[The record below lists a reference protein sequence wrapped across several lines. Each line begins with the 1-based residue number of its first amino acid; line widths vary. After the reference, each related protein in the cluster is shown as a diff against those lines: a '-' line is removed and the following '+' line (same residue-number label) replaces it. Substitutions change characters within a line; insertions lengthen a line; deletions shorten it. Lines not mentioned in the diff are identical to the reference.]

1 MIGILR
7 LTFFCI
13 FCFSASS
20 KVIASSY
27 KDPTSK
33 TNVNVQTDLFRKS
46 VGDVEAFK
54 SQVQEEE
61 REAIEKLRSGVD
73 HGVEFISGTGRKEID
88 ENTSELST
96 IKADELN
103 DRGRTKLLK
112 EKLIE
117 EIYVDES
124 NPLMVAHRKD
134 AERIAEGSKDLLESL
149 LLSLKERLG
158 VDCYT
163 VKGNKEIEPEHRI
176 ALKEEQIKETIY
188 DQTMCEEPRNKYNC
202 RDILSMR
209 CSKRGIR
216 WGLWQNRQI
225 VISGSELFRSG
236 KTVFWV
242 DHTGR
247 SCFEYKLSVGP
258 RTIGGFF
265 SAPRTIPPNSYHV
278 ALMREFLVTKHPGST
293 LDNIS
298 TEMSSWWSG
307 GLFSVDGWYYGGR
320 RLGHKDYGW
329 RSYTVNYQYRDG
341 YPICEQWTE
350 DWSETCIIQ

>member
-1 MIGILR
+1 MNKVR
-7 LTFFCI
+7 VKLTIVFCI
-13 FCFSASS
+13 RLLEASAYGAYRDP
-20 KVIASSY
+20 IA
-27 KDPTSK
+27 K
-33 TNVNVQTDLFRKS
+33 TNINPKTDLF
-46 VGDVEAFK
+46 E
-54 SQVQEEE
+54 
-61 REAIEKLRSGVD
+61 
-73 HGVEFISGTGRKEID
+73 
-88 ENTSELST
+88 
-96 IKADELN
+96 
-103 DRGRTKLLK
+103 
-112 EKLIE
+112 
-117 EIYVDES
+117 
-124 NPLMVAHRKD
+124 
-134 AERIAEGSKDLLESL
+134 
-149 LLSLKERLG
+149 
-158 VDCYT
+158 
-163 VKGNKEIEPEHRI
+163 KEIEDYGTFEKAMD
-176 ALKEEQIKETIY
+176 ALKEQAVNGITSSGNLELISDKTDDELKAAAGDLSSIRATELQAKGREEVLRTGIMEELHVDYTNPLNAAHQKDAVSIADASGDLLGKVLVLFKEFGIDCRAAQGNKVIEPEYHIEIKKEQIKDTVY
-188 DQTMCEEPRNKYNC
+188 TKTMCEEPRNKYNC

-216 WGLWQNRQI
+216 WGLWQSRQI

-247 SCFEYKLSVGP
+247 SCFEYKLSVGS

-341 YPICEQWTE
+341 YPVCEQWSE
-350 DWSETCIIQ
+350 DWSETCILQ

>member
-1 MIGILR
+1 MIKIR
-7 LTFFCI
+7 VKLTIVFCI
-13 FCFSASS
+13 RLLEASAYGAYRDP
-20 KVIASSY
+20 IA
-27 KDPTSK
+27 K
-33 TNVNVQTDLFRKS
+33 TNINPKTDLFEKEIEDYGTFRDHMGSLKEQAVNGITS
-46 VGDVEAFK
+46 SGNLELISDKTGDEIQSAASDLNVIKA
-54 SQVQEEE
+54 SDLQVKGQEEV
-61 REAIEKLRSGVD
+61 LRTGMTGLHVD
-73 HGVEFISGTGRKEID
+73 YTD
-88 ENTSELST
+88 P
-96 IKADELN
+96 
-103 DRGRTKLLK
+103 
-112 EKLIE
+112 LI
-117 EIYVDES
+117 
-124 NPLMVAHRKD
+124 AGHKKD
-134 AERIAEGSKDLLESL
+134 ASRIAEASGVLLGKL
-149 LLSLKERLG
+149 TGLFKEFG
-158 VDCYT
+158 IDCRT
-163 VKGNKEIEPEHRI
+163 VKGNKVIEPEYYI
-176 ALKEEQIKETIY
+176 EIKKEKVKDTVY
-188 DQTMCEEPRNKYNC
+188 TKTMCEEQRNKYNC

-216 WGLWQNRQI
+216 WGLWQSRQI

-258 RTIGGFF
+258 GTIKRLI
-265 SAPRTIPPNSYHV
+265 SDPRAIPPNSYHV

-341 YPICEQWTE
+341 YPICEQWSE
-350 DWSETCIIQ
+350 DWSETCILQ

>member
-1 MIGILR
+1 MQGMNKVR
-7 LTFFCI
+7 VKLTIVFCI
-13 FCFSASS
+13 QLLEASAYGAYRDP
-20 KVIASSY
+20 IA
-27 KDPTSK
+27 K
-33 TNVNVQTDLFRKS
+33 TNINPKTDLF
-46 VGDVEAFK
+46 E
-54 SQVQEEE
+54 
-61 REAIEKLRSGVD
+61 
-73 HGVEFISGTGRKEID
+73 KEIED
-88 ENTSELST
+88 YGTFE
-96 IKADELN
+96 KAMDA
-103 DRGRTKLLK
+103 LK
-112 EKLIE
+112 EKAVNGITSSGNLKLISDKTDDEIKAAAGDLSSIRATELQAKGRE
-117 EIYVDES
+117 EVLRTGIMEELHVDYT
-124 NPLMVAHRKD
+124 NPLNAAHQKD
-134 AERIAEGSKDLLESL
+134 AVSIADASGDLLGKVL
-149 LLSLKERLG
+149 VLFKEFG
-158 VDCYT
+158 IDCRAAQ
-163 VKGNKEIEPEHRI
+163 GNKVIEPEYYI
-176 ALKEEQIKETIY
+176 EIKKEKVKDTVY
-188 DQTMCEEPRNKYNC
+188 TKTMCEEPRNKYNC

-216 WGLWQNRQI
+216 WGLWQSRQI

-341 YPICEQWTE
+341 YPVCEQWSE
-350 DWSETCIIQ
+350 DWSETCILQ

>member
-1 MIGILR
+1 MNKVR
-7 LTFFCI
+7 VKLTIVFCI
-13 FCFSASS
+13 RLLEASAYG
-20 KVIASSY
+20 VYRDPIA
-27 KDPTSK
+27 K
-33 TNVNVQTDLFRKS
+33 TNINPKTDLF
-46 VGDVEAFK
+46 E
-54 SQVQEEE
+54 
-61 REAIEKLRSGVD
+61 
-73 HGVEFISGTGRKEID
+73 KEIED
-88 ENTSELST
+88 YGTFR
-96 IKADELN
+96 DHM
-103 DRGRTKLLK
+103 G
-112 EKLIE
+112 
-117 EIYVDES
+117 
-124 NPLMVAHRKD
+124 
-134 AERIAEGSKDLLESL
+134 
-149 LLSLKERLG
+149 SLKEQATQGIASPGNIELITDKTDDEIKAVAGDLSIIKATDLEARGGEEVLRTGIMEELHVDYTNPLNAAHQKDAVSIADASGDLLG
-158 VDCYT
+158 KVLVLFKEFGIDCRAAQ
-163 VKGNKEIEPEHRI
+163 GNKVIEPEYHI
-176 ALKEEQIKETIY
+176 EIKKEQIKDTFY
-188 DQTMCEEPRNKYNC
+188 TKTMCEEPRNKYNC
-202 RDILSMR
+202 QDILSMR

-216 WGLWQNRQI
+216 WGLWQSRQI

-341 YPICEQWTE
+341 YPVCEQWSE
-350 DWSETCIIQ
+350 DWNETCILQ

>member
-1 MIGILR
+1 MIKIR
-7 LTFFCI
+7 VKLTIVFCI
-13 FCFSASS
+13 RLLEASAYGAYRDP
-20 KVIASSY
+20 IA
-27 KDPTSK
+27 K
-33 TNVNVQTDLFRKS
+33 TNINPKTDLF
-46 VGDVEAFK
+46 E
-54 SQVQEEE
+54 
-61 REAIEKLRSGVD
+61 
-73 HGVEFISGTGRKEID
+73 
-88 ENTSELST
+88 
-96 IKADELN
+96 
-103 DRGRTKLLK
+103 
-112 EKLIE
+112 
-117 EIYVDES
+117 
-124 NPLMVAHRKD
+124 
-134 AERIAEGSKDLLESL
+134 
-149 LLSLKERLG
+149 
-158 VDCYT
+158 
-163 VKGNKEIEPEHRI
+163 KEIEDYGTFRDHMGSLREQAAQGIASPGNLELISDKTGDEIKAAAGDLSSIRATDLQAKGREEVVRTGIMEELHVDYTNPLNAAHQKDAVSIADASGDLLGKVLVLFKEFGIDCRAAQGNKVIEPEYHI
-176 ALKEEQIKETIY
+176 EIKKEQIKDTVY
-188 DQTMCEEPRNKYNC
+188 TKTMCEESRNKYNC

-209 CSKRGIR
+209 CSKSGIR
-216 WGLWQNRQI
+216 WGLWQSRQI

-293 LDNIS
+293 LDHIS

-341 YPICEQWTE
+341 YPICEQWSE
-350 DWSETCIIQ
+350 DWSETCILQ

>member
-1 MIGILR
+1 MMELHVDYTDP
-7 LTFFCI
+7 L
-13 FCFSASS
+13 
-20 KVIASSY
+20 IAGH
-27 KDPTSK
+27 K
-33 TNVNVQTDLFRKS
+33 
-46 VGDVEAFK
+46 
-54 SQVQEEE
+54 
-61 REAIEKLRSGVD
+61 
-73 HGVEFISGTGRKEID
+73 
-88 ENTSELST
+88 
-96 IKADELN
+96 
-103 DRGRTKLLK
+103 
-112 EKLIE
+112 
-117 EIYVDES
+117 
-124 NPLMVAHRKD
+124 KD
-134 AERIAEGSKDLLESL
+134 ASRIAEASGELLGKLTEL
-149 LLSLKERLG
+149 FKEFG
-158 VDCYT
+158 IDCKA
-163 VKGNKEIEPEHRI
+163 VKGNKVIEPEYHI
-176 ALKEEQIKETIY
+176 EIKKEQIKDTVY
-188 DQTMCEEPRNKYNC
+188 TRTMCEEPRNKYNC

-216 WGLWQNRQI
+216 WGLWQSRQI

-341 YPICEQWTE
+341 YPVCEQWSE
-350 DWSETCIIQ
+350 DWSETCILQ

>member
-1 MIGILR
+1 MIKIR
-7 LTFFCI
+7 VKLTIVFCI
-13 FCFSASS
+13 RLLEASAYGAYRDP
-20 KVIASSY
+20 IA
-27 KDPTSK
+27 K
-33 TNVNVQTDLFRKS
+33 TNINPKTDLF
-46 VGDVEAFK
+46 E
-54 SQVQEEE
+54 
-61 REAIEKLRSGVD
+61 
-73 HGVEFISGTGRKEID
+73 
-88 ENTSELST
+88 
-96 IKADELN
+96 
-103 DRGRTKLLK
+103 
-112 EKLIE
+112 
-117 EIYVDES
+117 
-124 NPLMVAHRKD
+124 
-134 AERIAEGSKDLLESL
+134 
-149 LLSLKERLG
+149 
-158 VDCYT
+158 
-163 VKGNKEIEPEHRI
+163 KEIEDYGTFEKAMD
-176 ALKEEQIKETIY
+176 ALKEQAVNGITSSGTLELISDKTDDELKAAAGDLSSIRATELQAKGREEVLRTGIMEELHIDYTNPLNAAHQKDAVSIADASGDLLGKVLVLFKEFGIDCRAAQGNKVIEPEYHIEIKKEQIKDTVY
-188 DQTMCEEPRNKYNC
+188 TKTMCEEPRNKYNC

-216 WGLWQNRQI
+216 WGLWQSRQI

-247 SCFEYKLSVGP
+247 SCFEYKLSVGS

-341 YPICEQWTE
+341 YPVCEQWSE
-350 DWSETCIIQ
+350 DWSETCILQ

>member
-1 MIGILR
+1 MNKVR
-7 LTFFCI
+7 VKLTIVFCI
-13 FCFSASS
+13 RLLEASAYGAYRDP
-20 KVIASSY
+20 IA
-27 KDPTSK
+27 K
-33 TNVNVQTDLFRKS
+33 TNINPKTDLF
-46 VGDVEAFK
+46 E
-54 SQVQEEE
+54 
-61 REAIEKLRSGVD
+61 
-73 HGVEFISGTGRKEID
+73 
-88 ENTSELST
+88 
-96 IKADELN
+96 
-103 DRGRTKLLK
+103 
-112 EKLIE
+112 
-117 EIYVDES
+117 
-124 NPLMVAHRKD
+124 
-134 AERIAEGSKDLLESL
+134 
-149 LLSLKERLG
+149 
-158 VDCYT
+158 
-163 VKGNKEIEPEHRI
+163 KEIEDYGTFEKAMD
-176 ALKEEQIKETIY
+176 ALKEQAVNGITSSGTLELISDKTDDEIKAAAGDLSSIRATELQAKGREEVLRTGIMEELHIDYTNPLNAAHQKDAVSIADSSGELLGKVLVLFKEFGIDCRAAQGNKVIEPEYHIEIKKEQIKDTVY
-188 DQTMCEEPRNKYNC
+188 TKTMCEEPRNKYNC

-216 WGLWQNRQI
+216 WGLWQSRQI

-247 SCFEYKLSVGP
+247 SCFEYKLSVGS

-341 YPICEQWTE
+341 YPVCEQWSE
-350 DWSETCIIQ
+350 DWSETCILQ

>member
-1 MIGILR
+1 MQGMNKVR
-7 LTFFCI
+7 VKLTIVFCI
-13 FCFSASS
+13 RLLEASAYGAYRDP
-20 KVIASSY
+20 IA
-27 KDPTSK
+27 K
-33 TNVNVQTDLFRKS
+33 TNINPKTDLF
-46 VGDVEAFK
+46 E
-54 SQVQEEE
+54 
-61 REAIEKLRSGVD
+61 
-73 HGVEFISGTGRKEID
+73 
-88 ENTSELST
+88 
-96 IKADELN
+96 
-103 DRGRTKLLK
+103 
-112 EKLIE
+112 
-117 EIYVDES
+117 
-124 NPLMVAHRKD
+124 
-134 AERIAEGSKDLLESL
+134 
-149 LLSLKERLG
+149 
-158 VDCYT
+158 
-163 VKGNKEIEPEHRI
+163 KEIEDYGTFEK
-176 ALKEEQIKETIY
+176 AMDVLKEQAVNGITSSGNLKLISDKTEDEIKAAAGDLSSIRATDLQAKGREEVVRTGIMEELHVVY
-188 DQTMCEEPRNKYNC
+188 TNPLNAAHQKDAVSIADSSGDLLGKVLVLFKEFGIDCRAAQGNKVIEPEYYIEIKKEKVKDTVYTKTMCEEPRNKYNC

-216 WGLWQNRQI
+216 WGLWQSRQI

-341 YPICEQWTE
+341 YPVCEQWSE
-350 DWSETCIIQ
+350 DWSETCILQ

>member
-1 MIGILR
+1 VLFKEFGI
-7 LTFFCI
+7 
-13 FCFSASS
+13 
-20 KVIASSY
+20 
-27 KDPTSK
+27 
-33 TNVNVQTDLFRKS
+33 
-46 VGDVEAFK
+46 
-54 SQVQEEE
+54 
-61 REAIEKLRSGVD
+61 
-73 HGVEFISGTGRKEID
+73 
-88 ENTSELST
+88 
-96 IKADELN
+96 
-103 DRGRTKLLK
+103 
-112 EKLIE
+112 
-117 EIYVDES
+117 
-124 NPLMVAHRKD
+124 
-134 AERIAEGSKDLLESL
+134 
-149 LLSLKERLG
+149 
-158 VDCYT
+158 DCRAAQ
-163 VKGNKEIEPEHRI
+163 GNKVIEPEYHI
-176 ALKEEQIKETIY
+176 EIKKEQIKDTVY
-188 DQTMCEEPRNKYNC
+188 TKTMCEEPRNKYNC

-216 WGLWQNRQI
+216 WGLWQSRQI

-320 RLGHKDYGW
+320 RFGHKDYGW

-341 YPICEQWTE
+341 YPVCEQWSE
-350 DWSETCIIQ
+350 DWSETCILQ

>member
-1 MIGILR
+1 MNKVR
-7 LTFFCI
+7 VKLTIVFCI
-13 FCFSASS
+13 RLLEASAYGAYRDP
-20 KVIASSY
+20 IA
-27 KDPTSK
+27 K
-33 TNVNVQTDLFRKS
+33 TNINPKTDLF
-46 VGDVEAFK
+46 E
-54 SQVQEEE
+54 
-61 REAIEKLRSGVD
+61 
-73 HGVEFISGTGRKEID
+73 
-88 ENTSELST
+88 
-96 IKADELN
+96 
-103 DRGRTKLLK
+103 
-112 EKLIE
+112 
-117 EIYVDES
+117 
-124 NPLMVAHRKD
+124 
-134 AERIAEGSKDLLESL
+134 
-149 LLSLKERLG
+149 
-158 VDCYT
+158 
-163 VKGNKEIEPEHRI
+163 KEIEDYGTFEKAMD
-176 ALKEEQIKETIY
+176 ALKEQAVNGITSSGTLELISDKTDDELKAAAGDLSSIRATELQAKGREEVLRTGIMEELHVDYTNPLNAAHQKDAVSIADSSGELLGKVLVLFKEFGIDCRAAQGNKVIEPEYHIEIKKEQIKDTVY
-188 DQTMCEEPRNKYNC
+188 TKTMCEEPRNKYNC

-216 WGLWQNRQI
+216 WGLWQSRQI

-341 YPICEQWTE
+341 YPVCEQWSE
-350 DWSETCIIQ
+350 DWSETCILQ

>member
-27 KDPTSK
+27 KDLTSK

-61 REAIEKLRSGVD
+61 REAIEKLRSGGD
-73 HGVEFISGTGRKEID
+73 HGVEFIAGSSRKEID
-88 ENTSELST
+88 ENTAELST
-96 IKADELN
+96 IRADELN

-112 EKLIE
+112 ENLLE

-134 AERIAEGSKDLLESL
+134 AEKIAEGSKDLLESL

-163 VKGNKEIEPEHRI
+163 VKENKEIEPEHHI

-188 DQTMCEEPRNKYNC
+188 DQTMCEEPRNRYNC
-202 RDILSMR
+202 HDALTMR
-209 CSKRGIR
+209 CTKRGIR
-216 WGLWQNRQI
+216 FGPWQSRQI
-225 VISGSELFRSG
+225 VVSGSELFRSG

-247 SCFEYKLSVGP
+247 SCFEYKLSVGTRKIRFGKVLLQP
-258 RTIGGFF
+258 E
-265 SAPRTIPPNSYHV
+265 PYHV
-278 ALMREFLVTKHPGST
+278 YLMREFLVTKHPGST

-298 TEMSSWWSG
+298 TEMSSLWSG

-341 YPICEQWTE
+341 YPVCEQWSE
-350 DWSETCIIQ
+350 DWSETCILQ

>member
-1 MIGILR
+1 MNKVR
-7 LTFFCI
+7 VKLTIVFCI
-13 FCFSASS
+13 RLLEASAYGAYRDP
-20 KVIASSY
+20 IA
-27 KDPTSK
+27 K
-33 TNVNVQTDLFRKS
+33 TNINPKTDLF
-46 VGDVEAFK
+46 E
-54 SQVQEEE
+54 
-61 REAIEKLRSGVD
+61 
-73 HGVEFISGTGRKEID
+73 
-88 ENTSELST
+88 
-96 IKADELN
+96 
-103 DRGRTKLLK
+103 
-112 EKLIE
+112 
-117 EIYVDES
+117 
-124 NPLMVAHRKD
+124 
-134 AERIAEGSKDLLESL
+134 
-149 LLSLKERLG
+149 
-158 VDCYT
+158 
-163 VKGNKEIEPEHRI
+163 KEIEDYGTFEKAMD
-176 ALKEEQIKETIY
+176 ALKEQAVNGITSSGPLELISDKTDDELKAAAGDLSSIRATELQAKGREEVLRTGIMEELYIDYTNPLNAAHQKDAVSIADASGDLLGKVLVLFKEFGIDCRAAQGNKVIEPEYHIEIKKEQIKDTVY
-188 DQTMCEEPRNKYNC
+188 TKTMCEEPRNKYNC

-216 WGLWQNRQI
+216 WGLWQSRQI

-247 SCFEYKLSVGP
+247 SCFEYKLSVGS

-341 YPICEQWTE
+341 YPVCEQWSE
-350 DWSETCIIQ
+350 DWSETCILQ

>member
-1 MIGILR
+1 MIKIR
-7 LTFFCI
+7 VKLTIVFCI
-13 FCFSASS
+13 RLLEASAYGAYRDP
-20 KVIASSY
+20 IA
-27 KDPTSK
+27 K
-33 TNVNVQTDLFRKS
+33 TNINPKTDLF
-46 VGDVEAFK
+46 E
-54 SQVQEEE
+54 
-61 REAIEKLRSGVD
+61 
-73 HGVEFISGTGRKEID
+73 KEIED
-88 ENTSELST
+88 YGTFR
-96 IKADELN
+96 DHM
-103 DRGRTKLLK
+103 G
-112 EKLIE
+112 
-117 EIYVDES
+117 
-124 NPLMVAHRKD
+124 
-134 AERIAEGSKDLLESL
+134 
-149 LLSLKERLG
+149 SLKEQATQGIASPGNIELITDKTDDEIKAVAGNLSIIKATDLEARGGEEVVRTGIMEELHVDYINPLNTGHQKDAICIAEASG
-158 VDCYT
+158 VLLRKLTELFKEFGIDCRT
-163 VKGNKEIEPEHRI
+163 VKGNKVIEPEYYI
-176 ALKEEQIKETIY
+176 EIKKEKVKDTVY
-188 DQTMCEEPRNKYNC
+188 TKTMCEEPRNKYNC

-216 WGLWQNRQI
+216 WGLWQSRQI

-329 RSYTVNYQYRDG
+329 RSYTVNYQYRYG
-341 YPICEQWTE
+341 YPVCEQWSE
-350 DWSETCIIQ
+350 DWSETCILQ

>member
-1 MIGILR
+1 MIKIR
-7 LTFFCI
+7 VKLTIVFCI
-13 FCFSASS
+13 RLLEASAYGAYRDP
-20 KVIASSY
+20 IA
-27 KDPTSK
+27 K
-33 TNVNVQTDLFRKS
+33 TNINPKTDLF
-46 VGDVEAFK
+46 E
-54 SQVQEEE
+54 
-61 REAIEKLRSGVD
+61 
-73 HGVEFISGTGRKEID
+73 KEIED
-88 ENTSELST
+88 YGTFR
-96 IKADELN
+96 DHM
-103 DRGRTKLLK
+103 G
-112 EKLIE
+112 
-117 EIYVDES
+117 
-124 NPLMVAHRKD
+124 
-134 AERIAEGSKDLLESL
+134 
-149 LLSLKERLG
+149 SLKEQATQGIASPGNIELITDKTDDEIKAVAGDLSIIKATDLEARGGEEVLRTGIMEELHVDYTNPLNAAHQKDAVSIADASGDLLG
-158 VDCYT
+158 KVLVLFKEFGIDCRAAQ
-163 VKGNKEIEPEHRI
+163 GNKVIEPEYHI
-176 ALKEEQIKETIY
+176 EIKKEQIKDTFY
-188 DQTMCEEPRNKYNC
+188 TKTMCEEPRNKYNC

-216 WGLWQNRQI
+216 WGLWQSRQI

-341 YPICEQWTE
+341 YPVCEQWSE
-350 DWSETCIIQ
+350 DWSETCILQ

>member
-1 MIGILR
+1 MNKVR
-7 LTFFCI
+7 VKLTIVFCI
-13 FCFSASS
+13 RLLEASAYGAYRDP
-20 KVIASSY
+20 IA
-27 KDPTSK
+27 K
-33 TNVNVQTDLFRKS
+33 TNINPKTDLF
-46 VGDVEAFK
+46 E
-54 SQVQEEE
+54 
-61 REAIEKLRSGVD
+61 
-73 HGVEFISGTGRKEID
+73 
-88 ENTSELST
+88 
-96 IKADELN
+96 
-103 DRGRTKLLK
+103 
-112 EKLIE
+112 
-117 EIYVDES
+117 
-124 NPLMVAHRKD
+124 
-134 AERIAEGSKDLLESL
+134 
-149 LLSLKERLG
+149 
-158 VDCYT
+158 
-163 VKGNKEIEPEHRI
+163 KEIEDYGTFEKAMD
-176 ALKEEQIKETIY
+176 ALKEQAVNGITSSGNLKLISDKTDDEIKAAAGDLSSIRATELQAKGREEVLRTGIMEELHVDY
-188 DQTMCEEPRNKYNC
+188 TNPLNAAHQKDAVSIADSSGELLGKVLVLFKEFGIDCRAAQGNKVIEPEYYIEIKKEKVKDTVYTKTMCEEPRNKYNC

-216 WGLWQNRQI
+216 WGLWQSRQI

-247 SCFEYKLSVGP
+247 SCFEYKLSLGP

-265 SAPRTIPPNSYHV
+265 SAPRAILPNSYHV

-341 YPICEQWTE
+341 YPVCEQWSE
-350 DWSETCIIQ
+350 DWSETCILQ

>member
-1 MIGILR
+1 MNKVR
-7 LTFFCI
+7 VKLTIVFCI
-13 FCFSASS
+13 RLLEASAYGAYRDP
-20 KVIASSY
+20 IA
-27 KDPTSK
+27 K
-33 TNVNVQTDLFRKS
+33 TNINPKTDLF
-46 VGDVEAFK
+46 E
-54 SQVQEEE
+54 
-61 REAIEKLRSGVD
+61 
-73 HGVEFISGTGRKEID
+73 
-88 ENTSELST
+88 
-96 IKADELN
+96 
-103 DRGRTKLLK
+103 
-112 EKLIE
+112 
-117 EIYVDES
+117 
-124 NPLMVAHRKD
+124 
-134 AERIAEGSKDLLESL
+134 
-149 LLSLKERLG
+149 
-158 VDCYT
+158 
-163 VKGNKEIEPEHRI
+163 KEIEDYGTFEKAMD
-176 ALKEEQIKETIY
+176 ALKEQAVNGITSSGTLELISDKTDDEIKAAAGDLSSIRATELQAKGREEVLRTGIMEELHIDYTNPLNAAHQKDAVSIADASGDLLGKVLVLFKEFGIDCRAAQGNKVIEPEYHIEIKKEQIKDTVY
-188 DQTMCEEPRNKYNC
+188 TKTMCEEPRNKYNC

-209 CSKRGIR
+209 CSQRGIR
-216 WGLWQNRQI
+216 WGLWQSRQI

-247 SCFEYKLSVGP
+247 SCFEYKLSVGS

-341 YPICEQWTE
+341 YPVCEQWSE
-350 DWSETCIIQ
+350 DWSETCILQ

>member
-1 MIGILR
+1 MNKVR
-7 LTFFCI
+7 VKLTIVFCI
-13 FCFSASS
+13 RLLEAS
-20 KVIASSY
+20 VYGAYRDPIA
-27 KDPTSK
+27 K
-33 TNVNVQTDLFRKS
+33 TNINPKTDLF
-46 VGDVEAFK
+46 E
-54 SQVQEEE
+54 
-61 REAIEKLRSGVD
+61 
-73 HGVEFISGTGRKEID
+73 
-88 ENTSELST
+88 
-96 IKADELN
+96 
-103 DRGRTKLLK
+103 
-112 EKLIE
+112 
-117 EIYVDES
+117 
-124 NPLMVAHRKD
+124 
-134 AERIAEGSKDLLESL
+134 
-149 LLSLKERLG
+149 
-158 VDCYT
+158 
-163 VKGNKEIEPEHRI
+163 KEIEDYGTFEKAMD
-176 ALKEEQIKETIY
+176 ALKEQAVNGITSSGNLELISDKTDDELKAAAGDLSSIRATELQAKGREEVLRTGIMEELHVDYTNPLNAAHQKDAVSIAEASGDLLGKVLVLFKEFGIDCRAAQGNKVIEPEYHIEIKKEQIKDTVY
-188 DQTMCEEPRNKYNC
+188 TKTMCEEPRNKYNC

-216 WGLWQNRQI
+216 WGLWQSRQI

-247 SCFEYKLSVGP
+247 SCFEYKLSVGS

-341 YPICEQWTE
+341 YPVCEQWSE
-350 DWSETCIIQ
+350 DWSETCILQ

>member
-1 MIGILR
+1 MNKVR
-7 LTFFCI
+7 VKLTIVFCI
-13 FCFSASS
+13 RLLEASAYGAYRDP
-20 KVIASSY
+20 IA
-27 KDPTSK
+27 K
-33 TNVNVQTDLFRKS
+33 TNINPKTDLFEKEIEDYGTFRDHMGSLREQAARGIASPGNLELITDKTSDEIKS
-46 VGDVEAFK
+46 AASDLNAIK
-54 SQVQEEE
+54 ASDLQVKGQEEV
-61 REAIEKLRSGVD
+61 LRTGMTGLHVD
-73 HGVEFISGTGRKEID
+73 YTD
-88 ENTSELST
+88 P
-96 IKADELN
+96 
-103 DRGRTKLLK
+103 
-112 EKLIE
+112 LI
-117 EIYVDES
+117 
-124 NPLMVAHRKD
+124 AGHKKD
-134 AERIAEGSKDLLESL
+134 ASRIAEASGVLLGKLTEL
-149 LLSLKERLG
+149 FKEFG
-158 VDCYT
+158 IDCRT
-163 VKGNKEIEPEHRI
+163 VKGNKVIEPEYYI
-176 ALKEEQIKETIY
+176 EIKKEKVKDTVY
-188 DQTMCEEPRNKYNC
+188 TKTMCEEPRNKYNC

-216 WGLWQNRQI
+216 WGLWQSRQI

-341 YPICEQWTE
+341 YPVCEQWSE
-350 DWSETCIIQ
+350 DWSETCILQ